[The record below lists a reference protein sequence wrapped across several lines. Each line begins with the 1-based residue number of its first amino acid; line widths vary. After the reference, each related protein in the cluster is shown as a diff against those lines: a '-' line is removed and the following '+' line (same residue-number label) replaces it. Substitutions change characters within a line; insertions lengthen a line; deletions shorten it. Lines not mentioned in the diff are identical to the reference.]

1 VWREVADHPDDLV
14 PAVEHQ
20 VPLTRFAAA
29 PLSTLSH
36 KGRGEKRPLA
46 LAPPARFNGAGET
59 MTKRISFFRFPAIM
73 SALVLVMAAL
83 GVSPARADRCDDL
96 AKDLAGQI
104 TGLKIGKTVA
114 GVIYLEHPAVTQA
127 SLGCQSRNRSNDV
140 FASTDKKKPT
150 EAYYDFI
157 GTAAAL
163 VFTIPK
169 PDAVRGAKR
178 CVSRT
183 NIVRGYN
190 IDSRYRRLD
199 IHCTVAKTG
208 VRITMSREKGV

>member
-1 VWREVADHPDDLV
+1 MTQR
-14 PAVEHQ
+14 
-20 VPLTRFAAA
+20 
-29 PLSTLSH
+29 LSLS
-36 KGRGEKRPLA
+36 GY
-46 LAPPARFNGAGET
+46 
-59 MTKRISFFRFPAIM
+59 
-73 SALVLVMAAL
+73 AAL
-83 GVSPARADRCDDL
+83 SLLAAMMLGTSPARADRCDDL
-96 AKDLAGQI
+96 AKDLANQI

-127 SLGCQSRNRSNDV
+127 SLGCASRNRTNDV

-169 PDAVRGAKR
+169 PDAVKGAKR

-183 NIVRGYN
+183 NLIRGYN
-190 IDSRYRRLD
+190 IDSRYRKLD
-199 IHCTVAKTG
+199 VHCTVAKTG